1 MKKYGDDADSFHD
14 QGTRVE
20 ISKQWHEQNTIKP
33 NYNYHSSSKTT
44 NKTTYE
50 PSYSYSQHRKRQSR
64 TSSYGSYNNQGYQ
77 KRQSYRVL
85 SVEEANRRIKKQNK
99 RSTQSSSSGNSS
111 RSVFSCCI
119 GIFICFLVIA
129 FIHSFD
135 NYVGIYSVGL
145 LTFFGIFIGVFFGIV
160 AFVLVDDWLD
170 KKPKDKMSD
179 GYNYNRKNNKFHP
192 NYDYSSTL
200 DWKICPKCGRKYD
213 NETKKC
219 SYCGYKF

>member
-64 TSSYGSYNNQGYQ
+64 T
-77 KRQSYRVL
+77 
-85 SVEEANRRIKKQNK
+85 
-99 RSTQSSSSGNSS
+99 SSGNSS